1 MRLRDIRRGRLPEHR
16 RGLLAMALVL
26 IVAIAVA
33 DIGIGTSVH
42 LGPLLVIAPTLT
54 ASFAGP
60 RLTALVGVLAEVALV
75 IIAIF
80 HGGLTTTNHVAQL
93 IALAVLS
100 ALVVFV
106 CYARERHARE
116 LSRLRSVAETA
127 QRVLL
132 RPPPRRIGPLRVAW
146 LYLAAEDDAQIGG
159 DLLAVTRADQPC
171 TRILIGDVRGHGLA
185 SVDEASAAMGAF
197 RECAHRYGS
206 LPELVTAVEESVCR
220 NLEEV
225 AGTAHDADERF
236 ITAVLIDIPDQGP
249 QAEMLNCG
257 HPPPLLIRGGR
268 ITVLNSRRPAPPLGL
283 RALCVGSDRTDRF
296 TLEPGDMLL
305 LYTDG
310 AIEARSPTG
319 AFYPLAER
327 VASFRASS
335 PDVLLHEIH
344 RDLLTHTGEQLTDD
358 VAFLIIERTPSRH
371 LHRPHLV
378 SRADGSAPSEP
389 ADRHGLAR

>member
-1 MRLRDIRRGRLPEHR
+1 
-16 RGLLAMALVL
+16 MALAL
-26 IVAIAVA
+26 IVGIAVA

-54 ASFAGP
+54 ASFASP
-60 RLTALVGVLAEVALV
+60 RLTALVGALAEIALL
-75 IIAIF
+75 IIAIL
-80 HGGLTTTNHVAQL
+80 HGGLTTPNHVAQL

-100 ALVVFV
+100 TLVVFV

-116 LSRLRSVAETA
+116 LRQLRTVAETA

-159 DLLAVTRADQPC
+159 DLLAVARADHPC
-171 TRILIGDVRGHGLA
+171 TRVLIGDVRGHGLA
-185 SVDEASAAMGAF
+185 AVDEASAAMGAF
-197 RECAHRYGS
+197 RECAHRYDS

-220 NLEEV
+220 NQKEV
-225 AGTAHDADERF
+225 ADIAHDAGEHF
-236 ITAVLIDIPDQGP
+236 ITAVMIDLPDHGP

-268 ITVLNSRRPAPPLGL
+268 VTALNPRRPAPPLGL
-283 RALCVGSDRTDRF
+283 RALCVGSDHTDRF

-319 AFYPLAER
+319 SFYPLAER
-327 VASFRASS
+327 AASFHASN
-335 PDVLLHEIH
+335 PDALLHEIH
-344 RDLLTHTGEQLTDD
+344 RDLLTHTGDQLTDD
-358 VAFLIIERTPSRH
+358 AAFLIIQRTPTRH
-371 LHRPHLV
+371 TPHLV
-378 SRADGSAPSEP
+378 SHADGAPPSQTRRP
-389 ADRHGLAR
+389 R

>member
-1 MRLRDIRRGRLPEHR
+1 MIA
-16 RGLLAMALVL
+16 LAL
-26 IVAIAVA
+26 IVAIAVL

-60 RLTALVGVLAEVALV
+60 RLTALVGALAVVALF

-100 ALVVFV
+100 ALAVFV
-106 CYARERHARE
+106 CYVRERHARE

-146 LYLAAEDDAQIGG
+146 LYLAAEDEAQIGG
-159 DLLAVTRADQPC
+159 DLLAVARADQPC
-171 TRILIGDVRGHGLA
+171 TRILVGDVRGHGLA

-206 LPELVTAVEESVCR
+206 LPELVTAVEDSVCR

-225 AGTAHDADERF
+225 ADTAHDADEHF
-236 ITAVLIDIPDQGP
+236 ITAVMIDIPDHSP

-257 HPPPLLIRGGR
+257 HPPPLLIHGGQV
-268 ITVLNSRRPAPPLGL
+268 TVLHPRRPAPPLGL
-283 RALCVGSDRTDRF
+283 RALSVESDRTDRF
-296 TLEPGDMLL
+296 TFEPGDMLL

-310 AIEARSPTG
+310 VIEARSPTG

-327 VASFRASS
+327 VASFDASS
-335 PDVLLHEIH
+335 PDALLHEIH
-344 RDLLTHTGEQLTDD
+344 RDLLTHTGDQLNDD
-358 VAFLIIERTPSRH
+358 AAFLIIERTPSRH
-371 LHRPHLV
+371 PYRPHLV
-378 SRADGSAPSEP
+378 SHVDGSPSF
-389 ADRHGLAR
+389 